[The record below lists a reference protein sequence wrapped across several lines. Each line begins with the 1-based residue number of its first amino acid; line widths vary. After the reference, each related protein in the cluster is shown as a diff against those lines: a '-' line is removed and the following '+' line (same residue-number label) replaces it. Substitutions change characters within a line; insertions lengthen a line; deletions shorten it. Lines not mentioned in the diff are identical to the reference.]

1 MAVPKYNEIMPYFI
15 KCLGDEK
22 VHNIKEIREF
32 CAKAFNLSDE
42 DRQQTLPCGNNM
54 FADRVSWAK
63 TYLQKAGLI
72 ESPSRANYQLTD
84 SGIEAF
90 SYGVEN
96 ITLEYLKKFDSF
108 KQFFGKNLKD
118 TESISQFVEKE
129 INSPTENIE
138 IAFSELNEQLA
149 NDLMTEIM
157 KISPYE
163 FESLVVKLLIKMGY
177 GNMQSVDKILTKKS
191 NDEGI
196 DGIVT
201 QDKLGF
207 DSIYIQAK
215 QWKQDSI
222 VGRPEIQKFLGAL
235 AGQGATRGLFIT
247 TSRFSSEAISY
258 VNKQLNHK
266 IVLVDGKTLT
276 SFMIRYNLGVSVY
289 KTYDLKRI
297 DMDFFNEDI

>member
-1 MAVPKYNEIMPYFI
+1 
-15 KCLGDEK
+15 
-22 VHNIKEIREF
+22 
-32 CAKAFNLSDE
+32 
-42 DRQQTLPCGNNM
+42 
-54 FADRVSWAK
+54 
-63 TYLQKAGLI
+63 
-72 ESPSRANYQLTD
+72 
-84 SGIEAF
+84 
-90 SYGVEN
+90 
-96 ITLEYLKKFDSF
+96 
-108 KQFFGKNLKD
+108 
-118 TESISQFVEKE
+118 
-129 INSPTENIE
+129 
-138 IAFSELNEQLA
+138 
-149 NDLMTEIM
+149 MTEIM

>member
-32 CAKAFNLSDE
+32 CVKAFNLSDE
-42 DRQQTLPCGNNM
+42 DRQQVLPCGKNM
-54 FADRVSWAK
+54 FTDRVGWAK

-72 ESPSRANYQLTD
+72 ESPSRANYQLTAI
-84 SGIEAF
+84 GIEAF

-118 TESISQFVEKE
+118 NESISHSVEKE

>member
-32 CAKAFNLSDE
+32 CVKAFNLSDE
-42 DRQQTLPCGNNM
+42 ERQQVLPCGKNM
-54 FADRVSWAK
+54 FTDRVGWAK

-72 ESPSRANYQLTD
+72 ESPSRANYQLTAI
-84 SGIEAF
+84 GIESF
-90 SYGVEN
+90 SCGAEN

-108 KQFFGKNLKD
+108 KKFFCKNLKD
-118 TESISQFVEKE
+118 NESISHSVEKE

-177 GNMQSVDKILTKKS
+177 GNMQSVNTILTKKS

>member
-32 CAKAFNLSDE
+32 CVKAFNLSDE
-42 DRQQTLPCGNNM
+42 DRQQVLPCGKNM
-54 FADRVSWAK
+54 FTDRVGWAK

-72 ESPSRANYQLTD
+72 ESPSRANYQLTAI
-84 SGIEAF
+84 GIEAF

-118 TESISQFVEKE
+118 TESISHSVEKE

-177 GNMQSVDKILTKKS
+177 GNMQSVNTILTKKS
-191 NDEGI
+191 NDEGV

>member
-32 CAKAFNLSDE
+32 CVKAFNLSDE
-42 DRQQTLPCGNNM
+42 DRQQVLPCGKNM
-54 FADRVSWAK
+54 FTDRVGWAK

-72 ESPSRANYQLTD
+72 ESPSRANYQLTAI
-84 SGIEAF
+84 GIEAF

-118 TESISQFVEKE
+118 NESISHSVEKE

-177 GNMQSVDKILTKKS
+177 GNMQSVNTILTKKS